1 MDWHLLLAPARL
13 GRATP
18 HTAAEGLRTAFFKDW
33 DRIVFCSAF
42 RRLQDKTQVQPLAKT
57 DYVRTRL
64 THTLEVASVG
74 RSLGMMA
81 GQAILR
87 SHPGLVDVVQP
98 MDIGAIVAAACLMHD
113 IGNPP
118 FGHAGEAAIQGYFA
132 DRGQHWLDPLDDAER
147 ADLLRF
153 DGNAQGFRTL
163 VRLQHPD
170 QPGGLQLTLPTLG
183 AFCKYPRASLVPAS
197 AATGASGRKPGFMVS
212 EQAWF
217 EQLAEGLG
225 LPRKG
230 VPRGEGQGQGA
241 GATAPG
247 GTASATSAPA
257 AWHRHPLAFLV
268 EAADDICYGVVDLED
283 GVKSGHI
290 GLDELV
296 ALHAPLAGAEAVAR
310 SARLHDRQ
318 HRAEY
323 LRAVTIGVL
332 VDATAAAF
340 DRWHDGLLD
349 ARVDEPLLDHIDG
362 AAAFARFQALARERL
377 YAERSKAELQ
387 VAGYEIINGLLDTFC
402 TAVES
407 LHRGGLRQRAKSELV
422 LRLLPQGE
430 RVVALPSPYQRL
442 LAVTDFVAGMTD
454 SYAVEMHRRLHGV
467 ALGA

>member
-1 MDWHLLLAPARL
+1 MDWHTLLAPTRL
-13 GRATP
+13 GRDNPGTGP
-18 HTAAEGLRTAFFKDW
+18 EGLRTAFFKDW

-87 SHPGLVDVVQP
+87 SHPALAGVVQP
-98 MDIGAIVAAACLMHD
+98 LDIGAIVSSACLMHD

-132 DRGQHWLDPLDDAER
+132 DKGQHWLDALSATER
-147 ADLLRF
+147 ADLLCF

-183 AFCKYPRASLVPAS
+183 AFCKYPRASWVPS
-197 AATGASGRKPGFMVS
+197 ESATGASGRKPGFMAS
-212 EQAWF
+212 EADWF
-217 EQLAEGLG
+217 ERLANGLG
-225 LPRKG
+225 LHRKPHSG
-230 VPRGEGQGQGA
+230 PGQA
-241 GATAPG
+241 
-247 GTASATSAPA
+247 A

-290 GLDELV
+290 GLDEV
-296 ALHAPLAGAEAVAR
+296 TALHLPFAGPQAVAR
-310 SARLHDRQ
+310 AARLGDSQ

-332 VDATAAAF
+332 VDAVAERF
-340 DRWHDGLLD
+340 DQLHDALLG
-349 ARVDEPLLDHIDG
+349 ARFDEPLLDHIDK
-362 AAAFARFQALARERL
+362 ADSFLRFKTLARERL

-387 VAGYEIINGLLDTFC
+387 VAGFEVIARLLNTFC
-402 TAVES
+402 EAVEGI
-407 LHRGGLRQRAKSELV
+407 HRHVARTRAKSELV
-422 LRLLPQGE
+422 LRLLPQGQAI
-430 RVVALPSPYQRL
+430 VANTSAYQRL

-454 SYAVEMHRRLHGV
+454 SYAVEMHRRLQGV
-467 ALGA
+467 VL

>member
-1 MDWHLLLAPARL
+1 MDWQTLLAPARL
-13 GRATP
+13 GRDAQLTP
-18 HTAAEGLRTAFFKDW
+18 AEGLRTAFFKDW

-87 SHPGLVDVVQP
+87 SHPSLAGVVQP

-118 FGHAGEAAIQGYFA
+118 FGHAGEAAIQGYFE
-132 DRGQHWLDPLDDAER
+132 DRGRHWLEPLSEAER
-147 ADLLRF
+147 ADLLHF
-153 DGNAQGFRTL
+153 EGNAQGFRTL
-163 VRLQHPD
+163 VRLQHPE

-183 AFCKYPRASLVPAS
+183 AFCKYPRAAHVAPA
-197 AATGASGRKPGFMVS
+197 AERGASGRKPGFMVS
-212 EQAWF
+212 EQGWF
-217 EQLAEGLG
+217 EALACGLQLKPKL
-225 LPRKG
+225 
-230 VPRGEGQGQGA
+230 
-241 GATAPG
+241 
-247 GTASATSAPA
+247 ASSQPA
-257 AWHRHPLAFLV
+257 AAALAWHRHPLAFLV

-296 ALHAPLAGAEAVAR
+296 DLHAPFAGKPAIDRALRLA
-310 SARLHDRQ
+310 DRQ

-332 VDATAAAF
+332 VDAVADRF
-340 DRWHDGLLD
+340 DALHDDLLD
-349 ARVDEPLLDHIDG
+349 ARFDEPLLEHIDS
-362 AAAFARFQALARERL
+362 ARAFARFQALARERL

-387 VAGYEIINGLLDTFC
+387 VAGYEIIGGLLDTFC
-402 TAVES
+402 SAVEG
-407 LHRGGLRQRAKSELV
+407 LHGQSSRARAKSELV
-422 LRLLPQGE
+422 LRLLPQGDRLIE
-430 RVVALPSPYQRL
+430 QTSPYQRL

-454 SYAVEMHRRLHGV
+454 TYAVEMYRRLRGV
-467 ALGA
+467 VH

>member
-1 MDWHLLLAPARL
+1 MEWQTLLAPVRL
-13 GRATP
+13 GREART
-18 HTAAEGLRTAFFKDW
+18 TDAEGLRTAFHKDW

-81 GQAILR
+81 GEAILR
-87 SHPGLVDVVQP
+87 SHPGLAGVVQP
-98 MDIGAIVAAACLMHD
+98 MDIGAIVSAACLMHD

-132 DRGQHWLDPLDDAER
+132 DRGHHWLQPLSPAEQ
-147 ADLLRF
+147 ADLLNF
-153 DGNAQGFRTL
+153 EGNAQGFRTL
-163 VRLQHPD
+163 VRLQHPE
-170 QPGGLQLTLPTLG
+170 QPAGLQLTLPTLG
-183 AFCKYPRASLVPAS
+183 AFCKYPRASRVPIGAE
-197 AATGASGRKPGFMVS
+197 AGASGRKPGFMVS

-217 EQLAEGLG
+217 ERLAQGLG
-225 LPRKG
+225 LPAKR
-230 VPRGEGQGQGA
+230 VRVD
-241 GATAPG
+241 
-247 GTASATSAPA
+247 APA
-257 AWHRHPLAFLV
+257 AEAVRAWHRHPLAFLV

-296 ALHAPLAGAEAVAR
+296 DLHAPFAGTAAIDRAMRLA
-310 SARLHDRQ
+310 DRQ

-332 VDATAAAF
+332 VDAVAAQF
-340 DRWHDGLLD
+340 DVQHDALLE
-349 ARVDEPLLDHIDG
+349 ARFDEPLLDHIEG
-362 AAAFARFQALARERL
+362 AQAFARFQALARERL

-387 VAGYEIINGLLDTFC
+387 VAGYEIIGGLLDTFC
-402 TAVES
+402 AAVEG
-407 LHRGGLRQRAKSELV
+407 LHRDAIRSRAKSELV
-422 LRLLPQGE
+422 LRLLPQGDA
-430 RVVALPSPYQRL
+430 VVAQPSAYQRL

-454 SYAVEMHRRLHGV
+454 TYAVEMYRRLQGV
-467 ALGA
+467 VL